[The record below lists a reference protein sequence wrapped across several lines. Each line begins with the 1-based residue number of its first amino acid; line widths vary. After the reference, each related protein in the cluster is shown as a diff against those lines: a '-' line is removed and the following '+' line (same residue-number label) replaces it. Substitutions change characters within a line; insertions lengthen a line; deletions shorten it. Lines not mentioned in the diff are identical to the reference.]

1 MSVKTVIKRA
11 HITGKA
17 YEAVDIQTGEVY
29 NHLTKEFMQYQVS
42 FRVPK
47 LSPDRRFF
55 VFLPEWTAPNKGV
68 HLIVRPTSRE
78 SSVALASGDVADK
91 GREVWFTENPL
102 VCQFLAGAPMFIRS
116 FWGTESAAE
125 MRLALS
131 TLASTEMALKTD
143 YSVLTEAFIAQIA
156 LRRNSP
162 QYIRARLLNRM
173 PLFEFKNG
181 TVLLG
186 EKKAVKGMEVYLQDP
201 DLFSQE
207 LQMRNGS
214 GTFVGCRM
222 ILDGKERY
230 FLVSVSNLEFEM
242 W

>member
-17 YEAVDIQTGEVY
+17 YEAVDIQTGDVC
-29 NHLTKEFMQYQVS
+29 NHLTKDFMQYLVS

-68 HLIVRPTSRE
+68 HLLVRPTQKQSM
-78 SSVALASGDVADK
+78 VGLASADAADK
-91 GREVWFTENPL
+91 GRKYWYTESPL

-222 ILDGKERY
+222 ILDGKERH